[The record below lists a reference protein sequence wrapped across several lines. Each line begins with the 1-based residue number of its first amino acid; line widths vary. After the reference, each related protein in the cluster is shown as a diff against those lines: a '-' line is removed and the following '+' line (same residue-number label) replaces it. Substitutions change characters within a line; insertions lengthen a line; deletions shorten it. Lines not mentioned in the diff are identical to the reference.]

1 MIRFTSALLA
11 RSTRWVAPAILAA
24 LWTSLA
30 ILPAGPETTVSR
42 AGGMF
47 FCYMIVGCWLTIL
60 TGNVDDDAH
69 RELLTAVVGTRWRLH
84 LYRAA
89 TAFLWTAAFG
99 LAITVFS
106 LLIHSHTHS
115 VLTEAAGALGL
126 TVSGALIG
134 VALGTPLHRPIIR
147 SQSTSLLLGLGL
159 VIAVILLP
167 PMQSVEK
174 DASNNEIGHVP
185 ALLAIAIA
193 LALASTLAS
202 ATAATHRRT

>member
-1 MIRFTSALLA
+1 
-11 RSTRWVAPAILAA
+11 
-24 LWTSLA
+24 
-30 ILPAGPETTVSR
+30 VSR

-47 FCYMIVGCWLTIL
+47 FCYLIVGCWLTIL

-89 TAFLWTAAFG
+89 TAFLWTSTFG
-99 LAITVFS
+99 VAITLCS
-106 LLIHSHTHS
+106 LLIHRHSHS
-115 VLTEAAGALGL
+115 VVAEAAGALGL
-126 TVSGALIG
+126 ALSGALIG
-134 VALGTPLHRPIIR
+134 VALGTPLHRPLIR
-147 SQSTSLLLGLGL
+147 NQSTSLLLGLIL

-174 DASNNEIGHVP
+174 DASNNDIGHVP
-185 ALLAIAIA
+185 ILFVIAVA